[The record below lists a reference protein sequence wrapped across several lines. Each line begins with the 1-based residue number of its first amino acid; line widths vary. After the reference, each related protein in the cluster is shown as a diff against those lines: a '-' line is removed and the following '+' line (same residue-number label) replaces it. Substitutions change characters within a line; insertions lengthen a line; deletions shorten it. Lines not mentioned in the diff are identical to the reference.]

1 MMGKLR
7 GGELPQ
13 LAAAILLA
21 VGGEFALSTAV
32 AAQDLAIPPVTFP
45 TLPRQAASAQGFV
58 PAGWSL
64 EAQAAGDLDR
74 DGIPDLAL
82 VLRQTE
88 PKNVVANE
96 NGLGE
101 NPLDTNPRILAVA
114 LRSGPS
120 GDYVLRLEN
129 HMLIPRRDDPVFADP
144 LSESGGIS
152 IKRGALRV
160 SLYQF
165 ASAGGW
171 GMSTTTY
178 SFQLRGGRFVLIG
191 FDRDSVTRNTGETK
205 AISIDYLAGKMKI
218 AHGTIS
224 SDASKV
230 VWKMVAPRPPTINEI
245 GSGLEFDPER

>member
-1 MMGKLR
+1 MLR
-7 GGELPQ
+7 RGELPQ

-21 VGGEFALSTAV
+21 VGGEIALSGSV

-88 PKNVVANE
+88 PKNVIANE
-96 NGLGE
+96 NGLGD

-114 LRSGPS
+114 VRSGPS

-144 LSESGGIS
+144 LSETGGIS
-152 IKRGALRV
+152 IERGALRV
-160 SLYQF
+160 GLYQF

-178 SFQLRGGRFVLIG
+178 SFQFRGGQFVLIG
-191 FDRDSVTRNTGETK
+191 FDPDSVARNTGVTD
-205 AISIDYLAGKMKI
+205 AVSINYLAGKMKI

-230 VWKMVAPRPPTINEI
+230 VWKRVAPRPPTIDEI